1 MNLELLTNLIVNK
14 LRGVD
19 RSLIVTPM
27 DREKYRT
34 EVTRYIMSMTGL
46 TKNTVDT
53 RLTEQS
59 KFKSLEI
66 ISLKQNLLLSWDEV
80 SQIFSPDMQK
90 LKELEQRLMNDAQQ
104 TETRARTG

>member
-46 TKNTVDT
+46 AKNTVDT
-53 RLTEQS
+53 RLAEQS

-66 ISLKQNLLLSWDEV
+66 LSLKQNLLLSWDEV

-104 TETRARTG
+104 TETGARTG

>member
-104 TETRARTG
+104 TETGARTG